1 MTRMGVKKGVSYA
14 LPIYFASKWPK
25 AAFIRESMP
34 VSPPRSLLLI
44 RPSALGDVCR
54 TVPVLASLRAA
65 WPDTRID
72 WLVQDEFADVVSAH
86 PALDS
91 VVHFPRSRFRGSLRS
106 PRRAL
111 SALRWAASLRK
122 GGWEIAL
129 DCQGLA
135 RSALFARCSRARRR
149 VGFADAREL
158 GWIHYNQRV
167 AVSAPHA
174 VDRMMTLVDALELR
188 RVMDM
193 RLYVPP
199 ADQDWFEEHSASPR
213 GRYAV
218 FAPRSRW
225 PAKEWPED
233 RWCELALNSGALDL
247 EELILVGSP
256 SEAPSIER
264 LAQVIE
270 LERDRRGLLNAPR
283 VRVFAGRTSVGQLMA
298 VISNSSLVVS
308 CDSAALHMAVGFAR
322 PLVALYGPTDPE
334 EVGPWGC
341 ESAVLR
347 DASASGS
354 GHDYRHGDKP
364 APSMLALSVDDVLDR
379 MAMAVDPEFA

>member
-1 MTRMGVKKGVSYA
+1 MS
-14 LPIYFASKWPK
+14 
-25 AAFIRESMP
+25 
-34 VSPPRSLLLI
+34 
-44 RPSALGDVCR
+44 
-54 TVPVLASLRAA
+54 SLRAA
-65 WPDTRID
+65 WPHTRID

-91 VVHFPRSRFRGSLRS
+91 VVRFPRSRFRGSLRS
-106 PRRAL
+106 PGRAL

-122 GGWEIAL
+122 GGWELAI

-135 RSALFARCSRARRR
+135 RSAFFARCSRAGRR

-167 AVSAPHA
+167 AVTAPHA
-174 VDRMMTLVDALELR
+174 VDRMMALVDALELP

-193 RLYVPP
+193 RLYVPSD
-199 ADQDWFEEHSASPR
+199 DQGWLREHSASPR

-225 PAKEWPED
+225 AAKEWPEE
-233 RWCELALNSGALDL
+233 RWSELALNSGALDI

-270 LERDRRGLLNAPR
+270 LERERRGITNAPR

-298 VISNSSLVVS
+298 IIGNSSLVVS

-322 PLVALYGPTDPE
+322 PLVALYGPTDPA
-334 EVGPWGC
+334 EVGPWGYD
-341 ESAVLR
+341 SAVLR
-347 DASASGS
+347 DPSASGS
-354 GHDYRHGDKP
+354 GHDYRRGKEP
-364 APSMLALSVDDVLDR
+364 APSMLALSVDQVLER
-379 MAMAVDPEFA
+379 MAIAVDRESP